1 MEGRL
6 KLGFIIFVKLIGVF
20 TALYFFICALSF
32 LADGFRLVR
41 RVWDRIRVRS
51 FRLVRRA
58 SSSGGIDRT
67 AIPLCHPLRYP

>member
-6 KLGFIIFVKLIGVF
+6 KLGFIILVKLVGVF

-41 RVWDRIRVRS
+41 R
-51 FRLVRRA
+51 A

-67 AIPLCHPLRYP
+67 AIPLCHPLPYP